1 MKFNFAFVVLLLILI
16 SSCSKKESITVSGSS
31 TVLPVVALAAEK
43 FTNNSGIKVV
53 INGGGSGVGIN
64 QLGEGKIDMGMS
76 SRDITGDEVNSYPDV
91 NFITNSIAKDAV
103 IPVVSTQIYEE
114 GVQVLS
120 LDQIGQ
126 IYKGEITNWNEIG
139 GPDREIL
146 VVDKEASRGTRHV
159 FMEAVFGNKNAKAPG
174 ADIVLGSNNE
184 EQTAIAQSNA
194 AIGMLSLA
202 WLNDKVRGLSIAIE
216 NGKTIK
222 PIRENVVNGTFP
234 VVRDLILMTNGEPA
248 GKTKEFIDYI
258 LSEEGQSIVEEA
270 GYVRVK

>member
-114 GVQVLS
+114 GVQALS

-194 AIGMLSLA
+194 AIGMLSLP

-216 NGKTIK
+216 NGKKIK
-222 PIRENVVNGTFP
+222 PVRENVVNGTFP
-234 VVRDLILMTNGEPA
+234 VVRDLILVTNGEPA

>member
-76 SRDITGDEVNSYPDV
+76 SRDITGDEMNSYPDV

-103 IPVVSTQIYEE
+103 IPVVSTQIYVE
-114 GVQVLS
+114 GVQALS

-194 AIGMLSLA
+194 AIGMLSLP

-234 VVRDLILMTNGEPA
+234 VVRDLILVTNGEPA

>member
-114 GVQVLS
+114 GVQALS

-216 NGKTIK
+216 NGKTIE

-234 VVRDLILMTNGEPA
+234 VVRDLILVTNGEPA
-248 GKTKEFIDYI
+248 GKMKEFIDYI

>member
-31 TVLPVVALAAEK
+31 TVLPVVTLAADK

-64 QLGEGKIDMGMS
+64 QLGEGKVDMGMS
-76 SRDITGDEVNSYPDV
+76 SRDITGDEENSYPDV

-114 GVQVLS
+114 GVQALS

-194 AIGMLSLA
+194 AIGMLSLP
-202 WLNDKVRGLSIAIE
+202 WLNDKVSGLSIAIE

-222 PIRENVVNGTFP
+222 PVRENVVNGTFP
-234 VVRDLILMTNGEPA
+234 VVRDLILVTNGEPA

>member
-64 QLGEGKIDMGMS
+64 QLGEGKIDMGMT

-114 GVQVLS
+114 GVQALS

-234 VVRDLILMTNGEPA
+234 VVRDLILVTNGEPA

>member
-31 TVLPVVALAAEK
+31 TVLPVVALAADK

-114 GVQVLS
+114 GVQALS

-216 NGKTIK
+216 NDKTIK
-222 PIRENVVNGTFP
+222 PVRENVVNGTFP
-234 VVRDLILMTNGEPA
+234 VVRDLILVTNGEPA
-248 GKTKEFIDYI
+248 GNRFGLWHPNYLK
-258 LSEEGQSIVEEA
+258 S
-270 GYVRVK
+270 

>member
-114 GVQVLS
+114 GVQALS

-194 AIGMLSLA
+194 AIGMLSLP

-216 NGKTIK
+216 NGKTIE

-234 VVRDLILMTNGEPA
+234 VVRDLILVTNGEPA

>member
-114 GVQVLS
+114 GVQALS

-194 AIGMLSLA
+194 AIGMLSLP

-222 PIRENVVNGTFP
+222 PVRENVVNGTFP
-234 VVRDLILMTNGEPA
+234 VVRDLILVTNGEPA

>member
-16 SSCSKKESITVSGSS
+16 SRCSKKESITVSGSS

-194 AIGMLSLA
+194 AIGMLSLP

-222 PIRENVVNGTFP
+222 PVRENVVNGTFP
-234 VVRDLILMTNGEPA
+234 VVRDLILVTNGEPA

>member
-194 AIGMLSLA
+194 AIGMLSLP

-222 PIRENVVNGTFP
+222 PVRENVVNGTFP
-234 VVRDLILMTNGEPA
+234 VVRDLILVTNGEPA

>member
-194 AIGMLSLA
+194 AIGMLSLP

-234 VVRDLILMTNGEPA
+234 VVRDLILVTNGEPA

>member
-1 MKFNFAFVVLLLILI
+1 MKFNFAFVVLLLIFI

-31 TVLPVVALAAEK
+31 TVLPVVVLAADK
-43 FTNNSGIKVV
+43 FTNNSGIKVI

-91 NFITNSIAKDAV
+91 DFITNSIAKDAV
-103 IPVVSTQIYEE
+103 ITVVSTQIYEE
-114 GVQVLS
+114 GVQALS

-194 AIGMLSLA
+194 AIGMLSLP

-234 VVRDLILMTNGEPA
+234 IVRDLILVTNGEPA
-248 GKTKEFIDYI
+248 GKMKEFIDYI

>member
-234 VVRDLILMTNGEPA
+234 VVRDLILVTNGEPA

>member
-31 TVLPVVALAAEK
+31 TVLPVVALAADK

-234 VVRDLILMTNGEPA
+234 VVRDLILVTNGEPA